1 VRVRDRTPSADLR
14 LKGRSDPAGTEAG
27 IRIPERAPGQSVERR
42 RRTRHTVEW
51 IVEYSLGASVEW
63 HRCRLVDLAET
74 GATIEPFDP
83 IDNSASGEVALRF
96 QLPEDI
102 AGPFAILG
110 DIRHVT
116 RIPEGSVRL
125 GIEFENL
132 STRDVML
139 LNLVARSHSF
149 A

>member
-1 VRVRDRTPSADLR
+1 
-14 LKGRSDPAGTEAG
+14 
-27 IRIPERAPGQSVERR
+27 VERR

-51 IVEYSLGASVEW
+51 IVEYSLGASVAW
-63 HRCRLVDLAET
+63 QRCRLVDLAET
-74 GATIEPFDP
+74 GATIEPFNLT
-83 IDNSASGEVALRF
+83 DNSASGEVALRF

-116 RIPEGSVRL
+116 QISEGRVRL
-125 GIEFENL
+125 GIEFRNL

-139 LNLVARSHSF
+139 LNVVARSHSF